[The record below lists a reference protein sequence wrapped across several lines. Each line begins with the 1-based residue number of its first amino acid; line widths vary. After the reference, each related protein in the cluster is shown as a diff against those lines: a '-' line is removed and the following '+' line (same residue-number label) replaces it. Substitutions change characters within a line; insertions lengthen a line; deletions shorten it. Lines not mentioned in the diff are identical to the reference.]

1 MSFAPPAP
9 RDMFADAATPA
20 EVTERFEVYKSTLA
34 DCHKRALS
42 GQYAFDGRGI
52 VKAAPNR
59 EAVAAFES
67 IEKALSPEQIATVQ
81 SALDTAK
88 GALDADIAKDWTN
101 TNPLATGLVPYDLL
115 PTLQMLVPRNLTL
128 RNSIARIGGQGSAKE
143 FRQITGVSNAGVGGV
158 PNQTTFF
165 ASDSASTT
173 FGPVALRRPSKIS
186 YAANRV
192 TVPYMEAGVSD
203 QVNYRAQFEG
213 MGYAD
218 LRQLSHTAALWAHL
232 LGEERNFLYAR
243 GTASP
248 FSGAVAAPGAH
259 TLSAAGTG
267 GTIPAAT
274 YGIRLTSYTG
284 QGESLPNTEV
294 TQAVTAGQNLTITL
308 NTAEPAG
315 LVGYGVYMGPSGSET
330 FQGFFVPSN
339 GAAPKIVLSSYV
351 TGGAAVPGADGS
363 ASANAYDGL
372 LTVLA
377 AGQGGYLNRLNA
389 ALAAGT
395 PGAEFQAMFQALYAG
410 SGASPQARLADP
422 EQILLT
428 AAIRNELSGLIAT
441 QGGGSGYRLQI
452 SQNEVGGVT
461 IGSVVT
467 AIQNQTTGRMVD
479 LTVHPYMPVGS
490 AIAWSK
496 SLPIPDS
503 GVSETVQFAAVDGA
517 DTLMLEWPVI
527 QMTYDLST
535 YTLGS
540 LLHYAPAWSGV
551 ILGIN

>member
-9 RDMFADAATPA
+9 RDMFADAQSPA

-34 DCHKRALS
+34 ECHKRAQS
-42 GQYAFDGRGI
+42 GQYAFDGRSI
-52 VKAAPNR
+52 VKAAPSR
-59 EAVAAFES
+59 EAVAAFDT
-67 IEKALSPEQIATVQ
+67 IEKALSPEQLTAVQ

-88 GALDADIAKDWTN
+88 GALDADIVKDWTN
-101 TNPLATGLVPYDLL
+101 SNPLATGLVPYDLL

-165 ASDSASTT
+165 SSDSASTA
-173 FGPVALRRPSKIS
+173 FGPVSLRRPGKIS

-192 TVPYMEAGVSD
+192 TVPYMESGVSD

-248 FSGAVAAPGAH
+248 FSGAVAAPGVFTAAA
-259 TLSAAGTG
+259 AAGG
-267 GTIPAAT
+267 SLPAAT
-274 YGIRLTSYTG
+274 YYIKLTSYTG
-284 QGESLPNTEV
+284 QGESLPTAEV
-294 TQAVTAGQNLTITL
+294 SQAATANQKITLTL

-315 LVGYGVYMGPSGSET
+315 LIAYGVYVGTASGAEA
-330 FQGFFVPSN
+330 FQGFVAPTG
-339 GAAPKIVLSSYV
+339 GAAPQIVISSY
-351 TGGAAVPGADGS
+351 TAGGAAVPAADGS
-363 ASANAYDGL
+363 ASALAYDGL

-377 AGQGGYLNRLNA
+377 AGQGGYLARQNA

-395 PGAEFQAMFQALYAG
+395 PGSEFQTMFQALYAG
-410 SGASPQARLADP
+410 SGASAQARLADP

-490 AIAWSK
+490 AVAWSK

-540 LLHYAPAWSGV
+540 LLHYAPAWSGC